1 MKILN
6 IKNKKAWIY
15 VACALALVLAI
26 SAGTAAYLVSQ
37 SEKVDNEF
45 VPSFVACE
53 VQQTLDGITKKDISV
68 KNTGNINAYIRAT
81 VIINYVDVN
90 DESRVW
96 AIDPK
101 ENVDYTIVF
110 GDPRWIKGAD
120 GFWYYTSSIEPEAYT
135 ENLIDSITDLGKAPS
150 GFQLSVK
157 VLVAAIQSDP
167 VSVVIET
174 WGVTESGGR
183 ITPIS

>member
-1 MKILN
+1 MKIFN
-6 IKNKKAWIY
+6 IKNKKAWLY
-15 VACALALVLAI
+15 VACALALILTI
-26 SAGTAAYLVSQ
+26 TAGTAAYLVSQ
-37 SEKVDNEF
+37 SEKVENEF
-45 VPSFVACE
+45 VPSYVACE
-53 VQQTLDGITKKDISV
+53 VQQTLDGNSKKDINV

-81 VIINYVDVN
+81 VIINYVDEN

-96 AIDPK
+96 AIAPEQD
-101 ENVDYTIVF
+101 VDYTIVW
-110 GDPRWIKGAD
+110 GDSGWNKGAD

-135 ENLIDSITDLGKAPS
+135 EDLIVSVTDLGKSPS

-157 VLVAAIQSDP
+157 VLATAIQADP

-183 ITPIS
+183 ITPIG